1 MLFLLFYKIDK
12 ISSQKY
18 KKIKHNLI
26 LNRYFDNIIKSYC
39 TQKKTH
45 LTFFNKKVIIEKE
58 TSPNLKKKMKE
69 LRYLDKYFIKYKFS
83 FSLGILITII
93 AQIFSL
99 FTPKLISSSLE
110 AIEKFDKLSSV
121 EKSSTMVIGQYREE
135 LIHNVL
141 LIIATTIIAG
151 FLTFL
156 MRQTLIVM
164 SRHIEFD
171 LKNEVFRQY
180 ENLSQNFYKQNR
192 TGDLMNRISEDV
204 SKVRMYVGPAVMY
217 TINTFIR
224 FAIVIAY
231 MYNVSPRLT
240 LYTLL
245 PLPILSYAIF
255 KLSSEINIRSTVFQ
269 QYLSKVSSFTQEI
282 FSGIRVIKAY
292 SLENQQQNNLISLAE
307 ESKSKSL
314 SLARVQSLFGPLM
327 LALIGISNLVLIY
340 FGGMLYINGTI
351 KSIGT
356 IAEFILYVNM
366 LTWPVAS
373 LGWVSS
379 MVQEAEASQKRLNE
393 FLKIVPDIQNNNPSS
408 STVDGTISFEN
419 VSYTYED
426 TNIEALKNI
435 SFTVKKGE
443 TLAILGKTGS
453 GKSTLLSLISR
464 MYDVTEGQVKI
475 DGKEI
480 SQLNLFDL
488 RNSIGIVPQDAFLF
502 SDSIKNNI
510 KFGKENATDDE
521 VIAAAKSAV
530 VHDNIEGFNKGYDTI
545 LGERGITLSGGQ
557 KQRVSIARAIIKKPE
572 ILLFDDC
579 LSAVDTETEEAIL
592 NNLFEICKDKT
603 TIIVSHR
610 VSSAKN
616 ADKIIILEN
625 GKIIQQGFHNQL
637 INENGYYSALYLKQL
652 SEKELL

>member
-1 MLFLLFYKIDK
+1 
-12 ISSQKY
+12 
-18 KKIKHNLI
+18 
-26 LNRYFDNIIKSYC
+26 
-39 TQKKTH
+39 
-45 LTFFNKKVIIEKE
+45 
-58 TSPNLKKKMKE
+58 MKE
-69 LRYLDKYFIKYKFS
+69 LSYLNKYFIKYKYSFS
-83 FSLGILITII
+83 FGILITII
-93 AQIFSL
+93 AQIFFL
-99 FTPKLISSSLE
+99 FTPKLVSQSFDT
-110 AIEKFDKLSSV
+110 IEKFLKLSDADQQ
-121 EKSSTMVIGQYREE
+121 SSIIIGYYKQD
-135 LIHNVL
+135 LVHNVL
-141 LIIATTIIAG
+141 LIIGSAIVAG

-171 LKNEVFRQY
+171 LKNEVFSQY
-180 ENLSQNFYKQNR
+180 QNLSQNFYKQNR

-224 FAIVIAY
+224 FAIVIIY
-231 MYNVSPRLT
+231 MYNVSPLLT

-245 PLPILSYAIF
+245 PLPVLSYCIF
-255 KLSSEINIRSTVFQ
+255 KLSSEINKRSTTFQ

-292 SLENQQQNNLISLAE
+292 SLENQHQNNMIALSD

-327 LALIGISNLVLIY
+327 IALIGISNLVVIY
-340 FGGMLYINGTI
+340 FGGVMYINGSI
-351 KSIGT
+351 PNIGT

-393 FLKIVPDIQNNNPSS
+393 FLKIEPEIKNNNPDSS
-408 STVDGTISFEN
+408 DIQGSIAFEN
-419 VSYTYED
+419 VSFTYEN
-426 TNIEALKNI
+426 TNIEALKNVTF
-435 SFTVKKGE
+435 SVKNGE

-453 GKSTLLSLISR
+453 GKSTILSLISR
-464 MYDVTEGQVKI
+464 LYDVTEGKI
-475 DGKEI
+475 TIDSNEI
-480 SQLNLFDL
+480 STLNLNDL
-488 RNSIGIVPQDAFLF
+488 RNNIGIVPQDAFLF
-502 SDSIKNNI
+502 SDTIKNNI
-510 KFGKENATDDE
+510 KFGNQNATDE
-521 VIAAAKSAV
+521 QVIEAAKNAV
-530 VHDNIEGFNKGYDTI
+530 VHENIIAFNKQYDTI

-557 KQRVSIARAIIKKPE
+557 KQRVSIARAIIKDPA

-579 LSAVDTETEEAIL
+579 LSAVDTETEETIL
-592 NNLFEICKDKT
+592 NNLFEICKNKT

-616 ADKIIILEN
+616 ADKIIILED
-625 GKIIQQGFHNQL
+625 GQIIQQGSHNQL
-637 INENGYYSALYLKQL
+637 INQEGYYSALYLKQL

>member
-1 MLFLLFYKIDK
+1 
-12 ISSQKY
+12 
-18 KKIKHNLI
+18 
-26 LNRYFDNIIKSYC
+26 
-39 TQKKTH
+39 
-45 LTFFNKKVIIEKE
+45 
-58 TSPNLKKKMKE
+58 MKE
-69 LRYLDKYFIKYKFS
+69 LLYLNKYFIKYKYHFL
-83 FSLGILITII
+83 LGILFTII
-93 AQIFSL
+93 AQIFML
-99 FTPKLISSSLE
+99 FTPKLISKSFL
-110 AIEKFDKLSSV
+110 AIETSFKNEKILKSV
-121 EKSSTMVIGQYREE
+121 IKNE
-135 LIHNVL
+135 LVENIL

-164 SRHIEFD
+164 SRRIEFD

-180 ENLSQNFYKQNR
+180 ENLSQNFYKRNR

-217 TINTFIR
+217 TINTIIR
-224 FAIVIAY
+224 FAIVILF
-231 MYNVSPRLT
+231 MYKVSPLLT
-240 LYTLL
+240 FYTLL
-245 PLPILSYAIF
+245 PLPLLSYAIF
-255 KLSSEINIRSTVFQ
+255 KLSTEINKRSTTFQ
-269 QYLSKVSSFTQEI
+269 QFLSKVSSFTQET

-292 SLENQQQNNLISLAE
+292 SLENQQQENMTALAL

-314 SLARVQSLFGPLM
+314 DLAKVQSLFGPLM
-327 LALIGISNLVLIY
+327 LALIGISNLVVIY
-340 FGGMLYINGTI
+340 VGGMMYINGTL

-356 IAEFILYVNM
+356 IAEFILYINM

-393 FLKIVPDIQNNNPSS
+393 FLKIEPEIKNNNPEKSIIE
-408 STVDGTISFEN
+408 GAINFEN
-419 VSYTYED
+419 VSFTYQD
-426 TNIEALKNI
+426 TNITALKNI

-453 GKSTLLSLISR
+453 GKSTILSLISR
-464 MYDVTEGQVKI
+464 MYDVNEGTIKI
-475 DGKEI
+475 DNKEI
-480 SQLNLFDL
+480 SSLNLFDL
-488 RNSIGIVPQDAFLF
+488 RNNIGMVPQDAFLF

-510 KFGKENATDDE
+510 KFGKENAEMDE
-521 VIAAAKSAV
+521 VISAAKNAV
-530 VHDNIEGFNKGYDTI
+530 VHDNIMGFNKQYDTI

-557 KQRVSIARAIIKKPE
+557 KQRVSIARAIIKNPP

-592 NNLFEICKDKT
+592 NNLNAICKDKT

-625 GKIIQQGFHNQL
+625 GKIIQQGSHNQL
-637 INENGYYSALYLKQL
+637 INQEGYYASLYLKQL

>member
-1 MLFLLFYKIDK
+1 
-12 ISSQKY
+12 
-18 KKIKHNLI
+18 
-26 LNRYFDNIIKSYC
+26 
-39 TQKKTH
+39 
-45 LTFFNKKVIIEKE
+45 
-58 TSPNLKKKMKE
+58 MKE
-69 LRYLDKYFIKYKFS
+69 LGYLNKYFIKYKYS
-83 FSLGILITII
+83 FLLGIFITII

-99 FTPKLISSSLE
+99 FTPKLISKSFKV
-110 AIEKFDKLSSV
+110 IEGFSKDNTIS
-121 EKSSTMVIGQYREE
+121 KSIIQQE
-135 LIHNVL
+135 LITNIS
-141 LIIATTIIAG
+141 LIILTTIIAG
-151 FLTFL
+151 FLSFL

-217 TINTFIR
+217 AINTFIR
-224 FAIVIAY
+224 FAIVIVY
-231 MYNVSPRLT
+231 MFSVSPKLT

-255 KLSSEINIRSTVFQ
+255 KLSSEINKRSTIFQ

-292 SLENQQQNNLISLAE
+292 SLEKQHQNNMVELAT
-307 ESKSKSL
+307 ESKKKSMD
-314 SLARVQSLFGPLM
+314 LAKIQALFGPLM
-327 LALIGISNLVLIY
+327 IALIGISNLVVIY
-340 FGGMLYINGTI
+340 FGGLMYIHGSI
-351 KSIGT
+351 KNIGV

-379 MVQEAEASQKRLNE
+379 MVQEAEASQKRINE
-393 FLKIVPDIQNNNPSS
+393 FLKIEPEIHNKNQEKSIIE
-408 STVDGTISFEN
+408 GAISFEN
-419 VSYTYED
+419 VSYTYVD
-426 TNIEALKNI
+426 TLIKALENV
-435 SFTVKKGE
+435 SFTVHKGE

-453 GKSTLLSLISR
+453 GKSTIISLISR
-464 MYDVTEGQVKI
+464 LYDTTEGHITI

-480 SQLNLFDL
+480 SNLNLYDI

-502 SDSIKNNI
+502 SDTVKNNI
-510 KFGKENATDDE
+510 KFGKENATDEE
-521 VIAAAKSAV
+521 VEAAAKSAV
-530 VHDNIEGFNKGYDTI
+530 VHDNIMGFNKQYDTI

-557 KQRVSIARAIIKKPE
+557 KQRVSIARAIIKNPE

-592 NNLFEICKDKT
+592 NNLQEICKDKT

-616 ADKIIILEN
+616 ADRIIILDE
-625 GKIIQQGFHNQL
+625 GKILEQGSHNQL
-637 INENGYYSALYLKQL
+637 INLEGYYAALYTKQL
-652 SEKELL
+652 SEKELE